1 MSAGEKLAEGKT
13 KAVFAV
19 DGQPGRVL
27 VQSRD
32 SITAG
37 NAARRDH
44 LEGKAALSNRTTSAV
59 FALLNAVGIRTAF
72 VEAQGKTAFL
82 AERCDMVPI
91 EWVCRRV
98 ATGSF
103 LKRNPGV
110 AEGLR
115 FASPKLEIFFKDD
128 ANNDPQWSEEQ
139 LVAAKLAPA
148 GRLIGPHE
156 VAVMARTTQAVF
168 EILERAWATQVCTLV
183 DMKVEFGVSVTTKE
197 ILLADV
203 IDNDSW
209 RLWPAG
215 DRAQQKD
222 KQTYRDL
229 SVVTPDALQVVKKNF
244 EWVAER
250 VELLHTP
257 AGGSGE
263 GRVVVIMGSASDKPH
278 GDKILAACQ
287 GHGVPCTL
295 RISSAHKGPDQTLD
309 IKSSYEADGI
319 PTVFVAVAGRSNGLG
334 PVLSGNTVSPVI
346 NCPPLSA
353 DWGAQ
358 DVWSSLRLPGGLGCS
373 TVLSPEA
380 AALCAA
386 QMLALS
392 DHLVWCRLRAQQ
404 LGTWIGLL
412 DSDRKVQDKGS
423 KEV

>member
-1 MSAGEKLAEGKT
+1 AHSARASSAGEKLAEGKT

-44 LEGKAALSNRTTSAV
+44 LEGKAALSNRTTTAV
-59 FALLNAVGIRTAF
+59 FALLNDVGIRTAF
-72 VEAQGKTAFL
+72 VKAQGKTAFL

-139 LVAAKLAPA
+139 LVAAQLAPA
-148 GRLIGPHE
+148 GRLIGTHE

-215 DRAQQKD
+215 DRRQQKD
-222 KQTYRDL
+222 KQ
-229 SVVTPDALQVVKKNF
+229 
-244 EWVAER
+244 
-250 VELLHTP
+250 
-257 AGGSGE
+257 
-263 GRVVVIMGSASDKPH
+263 
-278 GDKILAACQ
+278 
-287 GHGVPCTL
+287 
-295 RISSAHKGPDQTLD
+295 
-309 IKSSYEADGI
+309 
-319 PTVFVAVAGRSNGLG
+319 
-334 PVLSGNTVSPVI
+334 
-346 NCPPLSA
+346 
-353 DWGAQ
+353 
-358 DVWSSLRLPGGLGCS
+358 
-373 TVLSPEA
+373 
-380 AALCAA
+380 
-386 QMLALS
+386 
-392 DHLVWCRLRAQQ
+392 
-404 LGTWIGLL
+404 
-412 DSDRKVQDKGS
+412 
-423 KEV
+423 